1 MNDHTEPPTK
11 NQAIE
16 QVIAQMA
23 GPMELE
29 EFTRRVLA
37 LWSSKAK
44 DPKAGVRQSLQ
55 FDFLGK
61 TLLFLDKQAL
71 IPMQLAMCGM
81 RFRVTLSRQEVNKG
95 WLSIFPT
102 FQFMV
107 PHDLPAEEFLLED
120 ADGHPIPVNP
130 VKVRVKIKTLLGME
144 DIEHTTFDL
153 AWWFKKHDLRH
164 GDNLLVTVLD
174 WEKGRFCLEPEPARL
189 RQRHAAEIQTQN
201 QALADDLFQQLEAA
215 SNEGV
220 WGGIVIPTAYL
231 HLKASNIYPPDHWLK
246 VIERDPRMKW
256 TGYDIRY
263 SDWIS
268 PFDRMLDDLWDEPKQ
283 KASRQKRISKQEASR
298 VYCFKAALWH
308 NKSIWR
314 RIEIQGGHTLADFD
328 DILRTAFQHDHLD
341 HLSGFWKLV
350 KRGESRRFRE
360 VDLGNV
366 NPDGGGEAAD
376 IQVASLY
383 LSPGDALK
391 YVYDFGDWIEHRLVL
406 EFIGEPGENTSY
418 PSITVQNKPSFQY
431 CQVCKDEGRRT
442 VASWVCYT
450 CSSEAQGDFLLCE
463 TCIESH
469 NEDHFLEEIL
479 Y

>member
-1 MNDHTEPPTK
+1 
-11 NQAIE
+11 
-16 QVIAQMA
+16 
-23 GPMELE
+23 
-29 EFTRRVLA
+29 
-37 LWSSKAK
+37 
-44 DPKAGVRQSLQ
+44 
-55 FDFLGK
+55 
-61 TLLFLDKQAL
+61 
-71 IPMQLAMCGM
+71 
-81 RFRVTLSRQEVNKG
+81 
-95 WLSIFPT
+95 
-102 FQFMV
+102 
-107 PHDLPAEEFLLED
+107 
-120 ADGHPIPVNP
+120 
-130 VKVRVKIKTLLGME
+130 
-144 DIEHTTFDL
+144 
-153 AWWFKKHDLRH
+153 
-164 GDNLLVTVLD
+164 
-174 WEKGRFCLEPEPARL
+174 
-189 RQRHAAEIQTQN
+189 
-201 QALADDLFQQLEAA
+201 
-215 SNEGV
+215 V

-256 TGYDIRY
+256 TGYEIRY

-463 TCIESH
+463 TCMESH